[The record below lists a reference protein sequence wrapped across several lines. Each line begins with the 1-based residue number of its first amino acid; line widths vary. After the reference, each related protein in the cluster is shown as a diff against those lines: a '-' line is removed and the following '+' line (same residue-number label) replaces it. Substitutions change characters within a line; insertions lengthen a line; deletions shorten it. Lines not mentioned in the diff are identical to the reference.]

1 MQSEKPSNRISKS
14 QETKRSD
21 TIGVEV
27 VRNRAG
33 WHINVSLNRRPHRH
47 YGPFEE
53 EMTLP
58 QAFHF
63 LATTMQ
69 LTGEI

>member
-1 MQSEKPSNRISKS
+1 MQSENPLNRTSES
-14 QETKRSD
+14 QETTRSD

-33 WHINVSLNRRPHRH
+33 WHINVSRNRRPYRH

-53 EMTLP
+53 EITLP
-58 QAFHF
+58 RAFHF
-63 LATTMQ
+63 LATTIQ